1 MTAAVE
7 VSGVPAT
14 VERIAGIEARAADC
28 SPALA
33 VVADLLEAQVDRAF
47 TSRGAS
53 IGRPWPP
60 LAASTLKARAR
71 RWGYYGRVAP
81 RGATTIP
88 LDWSGRLRT
97 GFAQGSGDHV
107 RQIGAT
113 TLRWGSLVPYAGY
126 LQPRFP
132 MLGFRDVNQA
142 NAILR
147 EPVRLWVQGVPAGAL
162 ATVARAR
169 AGL

>member
-1 MTAAVE
+1 VTAAVE
-7 VSGVPAT
+7 VSGVAGT
-14 VERIAGIEARAADC
+14 VHRIAGIEARAQDC
-28 SPALA
+28 SPALT
-33 VVADLLEAQVDRAF
+33 VIADLLEAQVDRVF

-53 IGRPWPP
+53 VGRPWPP
-60 LAASTLKARAR
+60 LAASTLRARAR
-71 RWGYYGRVAP
+71 RWGYYGRFAP

-88 LDWSGRLRT
+88 LDWTGRLRT
-97 GFAQGSGDHV
+97 GFAQGSSDHV
-107 RQIGAT
+107 RQVSAT
-113 TLRWGSLVPYAGY
+113 TLRWGSTVPYAGF

-132 MLGFRDVNQA
+132 MLAFRDQA
-142 NAILR
+142 QARAILQ